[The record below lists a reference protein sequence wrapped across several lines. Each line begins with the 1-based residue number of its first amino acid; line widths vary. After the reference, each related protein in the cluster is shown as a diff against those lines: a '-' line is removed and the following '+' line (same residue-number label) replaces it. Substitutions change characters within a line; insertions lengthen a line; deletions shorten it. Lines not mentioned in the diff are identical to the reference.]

1 MTLTLFEISIYVLPI
16 VCRSAVSS
24 TTVACDHV
32 GRYQIN
38 DEMISGH
45 AFLMWVDSES
55 VVQYFSVPFGHGII
69 FAMFVATEKSARDA
83 NDFGGHRG
91 EGKLIRGWG

>member
-1 MTLTLFEISIYVLPI
+1 
-16 VCRSAVSS
+16 
-24 TTVACDHV
+24 
-32 GRYQIN
+32 
-38 DEMISGH
+38 
-45 AFLMWVDSES
+45 MWVDSES

-91 EGKLIRGWG
+91 EGHAAAEERTDPTDQTRGTALNSRVKRETAR